1 MHVSVAGFQKV
12 LQYADMFKEGML
24 CTVYLS
30 FFTVLL
36 GFLLALV
43 LTGMRMSDIRPFR
56 ALGLDK
62 DGHLRDGGFLLALS
76 KFNPIGFVATA
87 YVEVIRATPML
98 VQLFIVY
105 QVVFNKHVI
114 DLPSVTVLGFLKL
127 NRFLPGVIALAL
139 NSGAYV
145 SEIIRAGIQSVDG
158 GQTEAARCLLYT
170 SPSPRD

>member
-56 ALGLDK
+56 ALGQ
-62 DGHLRDGGFLLALS
+62 GRPPPGRRLS
-76 KFNPIGFVATA
+76 
-87 YVEVIRATPML
+87 
-98 VQLFIVY
+98 
-105 QVVFNKHVI
+105 
-114 DLPSVTVLGFLKL
+114 
-127 NRFLPGVIALAL
+127 
-139 NSGAYV
+139 
-145 SEIIRAGIQSVDG
+145 AGP
-158 GQTEAARCLLYT
+158 E
-170 SPSPRD
+170 